1 MSRLNRYVF
10 RQLFWAT
17 LVVLVTLA
25 CVVWLSQSLRF
36 VELIVNR
43 GMSAPLFIYFTAL
56 LLPSFIHTI
65 LPIALFIAI
74 LFVYNRLMVDSEL
87 VVMRAAGLSQRRL
100 ALPALLLAGL
110 CTLAGYALSAYLVPA
125 SYRSFKELQNE
136 IRDSFTSVLLQE
148 GVFNT
153 LTQGVT
159 VYIRSRDPNGDLR
172 GIVVHDG
179 RNKTS
184 PVTMMA
190 ERGAL
195 VQGRD
200 GPRVVMASGNR
211 QEVDS
216 ATGRA
221 SLLYFDQYV
230 FDIGAFGE
238 PPGTRWREPRERF
251 IGELFAPED
260 SPEMSFNYRKLR
272 VEGHHRL
279 VSPLLSLAFAAVALA
294 CLLTGQ
300 FNRRGQARR
309 IATAAG
315 VVLALEIGMI
325 ALKSAAERDLD
336 FAVLMHAVVG
346 AALLAGAAFLVF
358 DPRRRRRAPAALAA
372 ASG

>member
-1 MSRLNRYVF
+1 
-10 RQLFWAT
+10 
-17 LVVLVTLA
+17 
-25 CVVWLSQSLRF
+25 
-36 VELIVNR
+36 
-43 GMSAPLFIYFTAL
+43 
-56 LLPSFIHTI
+56 
-65 LPIALFIAI
+65 
-74 LFVYNRLMVDSEL
+74 
-87 VVMRAAGLSQRRL
+87 
-100 ALPALLLAGL
+100 
-110 CTLAGYALSAYLVPA
+110 
-125 SYRSFKELQNE
+125 
-136 IRDSFTSVLLQE
+136 
-148 GVFNT
+148 
-153 LTQGVT
+153 
-159 VYIRSRDPNGDLR
+159 
-172 GIVVHDG
+172 
-179 RNKTS
+179 
-184 PVTMMA
+184 MMA